1 MLSRVEA
8 RRSTRLVA
16 SVFAAGLLIAACG
29 DDGNSGPIPQTGER
43 GSTTET
49 TAPPADETVDAATDE
64 TAAADTETDDTGPE
78 DTQMGA
84 VQGGDDRARGADAT
98 TPHTIDVQR

>member
-49 TAPPADETVDAATDE
+49 TAPPADETDDAGTDG
-64 TAAADTETDDTGPE
+64 TETDDTGTD
-78 DTQMGA
+78 DTEMGA
-84 VQGGDDRARGADAT
+84 AEGGDARDDEADGT
-98 TPHTIDVQR
+98 TSTTDDE